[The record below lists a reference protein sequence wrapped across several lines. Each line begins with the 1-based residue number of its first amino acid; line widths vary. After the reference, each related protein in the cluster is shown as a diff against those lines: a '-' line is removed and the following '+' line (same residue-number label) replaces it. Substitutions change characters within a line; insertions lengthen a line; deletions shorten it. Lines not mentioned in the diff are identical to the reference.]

1 LKLLVGTT
9 LPNTASSSESRN
21 ALTGIETHQN
31 SSICT
36 SRSALSES
44 RNALTGIE
52 TFQLAVHGSCKWS
65 ESRNALT
72 GIETHQLAGMN
83 REQEGSESRNALTG
97 IETHATMAPMDNGLG
112 LNQEMP

>member
-1 LKLLVGTT
+1 
-9 LPNTASSSESRN
+9 
-21 ALTGIETHQN
+21 
-31 SSICT
+31 
-36 SRSALSES
+36 LSES